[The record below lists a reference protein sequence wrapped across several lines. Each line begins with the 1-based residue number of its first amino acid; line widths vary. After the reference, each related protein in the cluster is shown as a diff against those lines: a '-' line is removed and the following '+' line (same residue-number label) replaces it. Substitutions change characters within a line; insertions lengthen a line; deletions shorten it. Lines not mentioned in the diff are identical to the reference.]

1 LVKLVAGHLGSGR
14 SFDRIAIGAAV
25 SRKAVD
31 PFGGRGSALL
41 SWDGQNSMRRGA
53 VKKTSFDQELGRRI
67 RAHRLRLGY
76 SQEKLGAMLGLTF
89 QQVQKYEKGTNRVS
103 SGRLI
108 EIAKLLQ
115 VHPME
120 LLEDEY
126 QAGAAPAGAG
136 GSPFEFMQNSRA
148 LKLLKAFS
156 QIRDRDLQN
165 TVVDLCELMVRQRR

>member
-1 LVKLVAGHLGSGR
+1 
-14 SFDRIAIGAAV
+14 
-25 SRKAVD
+25 
-31 PFGGRGSALL
+31 
-41 SWDGQNSMRRGA
+41 M
-53 VKKTSFDQELGRRI
+53 KKDTFDQELGRRI

-108 EIAKLLQ
+108 EIAKLLD

-120 LLEDEY
+120 LLTEER
-126 QAGAAPAGAG
+126 GNG
-136 GSPFEFMQNSRA
+136 GSSSPFEFIQNSRA

-156 QIRDRDLQN
+156 QIKDRELQN
-165 TVVDLCELMVRQRR
+165 AVVDLCELIIRRGGKA

>member
-1 LVKLVAGHLGSGR
+1 
-14 SFDRIAIGAAV
+14 
-25 SRKAVD
+25 
-31 PFGGRGSALL
+31 
-41 SWDGQNSMRRGA
+41 MRRELM
-53 VKKTSFDQELGRRI
+53 KKDTFDQELGRRI

-108 EIAKLLQ
+108 EIAKLLD

-120 LLEDEY
+120 LLTEERHS
-126 QAGAAPAGAG
+126 ANGSGSS
-136 GSPFEFMQNSRA
+136 SPFEFIQNSRA

-156 QIRDRDLQN
+156 QIKDRELQN
-165 TVVDLCELMVRQRR
+165 TVVDLC

>member
-1 LVKLVAGHLGSGR
+1 
-14 SFDRIAIGAAV
+14 
-25 SRKAVD
+25 
-31 PFGGRGSALL
+31 
-41 SWDGQNSMRRGA
+41 MRRELM
-53 VKKTSFDQELGRRI
+53 KKDTFDQELGRRI

-108 EIAKLLQ
+108 EIARLLD

-120 LLEDEY
+120 LLTEERH
-126 QAGAAPAGAG
+126 AGNGASS
-136 GSPFEFMQNSRA
+136 SPFEFIQNSRA

-156 QIRDRDLQN
+156 QIKDRELQN
-165 TVVDLCELMVRQRR
+165 TVVDLCEQIIRQKR

>member
-1 LVKLVAGHLGSGR
+1 
-14 SFDRIAIGAAV
+14 
-25 SRKAVD
+25 
-31 PFGGRGSALL
+31 
-41 SWDGQNSMRRGA
+41 MRRELM
-53 VKKTSFDQELGRRI
+53 KKDTFDQELGRRI

-108 EIAKLLQ
+108 EIAKLLD

-120 LLEDEY
+120 LLTEERHS
-126 QAGAAPAGAG
+126 GNGSSNS
-136 GSPFEFMQNSRA
+136 SPFEFIQNSRA

-156 QIRDRDLQN
+156 QIKDRELQN
-165 TVVDLCELMVRQRR
+165 TVVDLCEQIIRQKR